1 MNGTAKRAAGTGP
14 AQGRR
19 IEDYALVGD
28 TCTAALVHRD
38 GSVDWLCPRRFDA
51 PAIFAALLGSS
62 DNGRWRIAPEG
73 SPLRVSRAY
82 RDDTLVLETR
92 FETEEGAVAVIDFM
106 PPSQGGESG
115 RLVRIVR
122 GLSGSVPMRLELSL
136 RFDYGSIIP
145 WVRRR
150 DYGLSAVAGPDAVA
164 LHTPVKLH
172 GRNMITESQF
182 TVRANDNVPFILS
195 WYPSNRKA
203 SAPPDAAR
211 LLRETAA
218 WWHEWSGTCR
228 APERWRDV
236 VVRSAITLKALTYS
250 PTGGMVAAAT
260 TSLPEQPGGTR
271 NWDYRYCWLRDATF
285 TLYALM
291 ETGYTKE
298 AMAWRR
304 WLERAVAGEPS
315 KLQIMYGL
323 AGERRL
329 QEYELDWLR
338 GFENST
344 PVRVGNAAYL
354 QHQMDVYGEVLD
366 SFHLG
371 RAHGLTDDDESWR
384 IQTEVMKF
392 LSGHW
397 QDTGSGL
404 WEQRGPK
411 RRYTYSTVMAW
422 VAADRTV
429 KDIERHGLKGPL
441 DDLRRLRRQIHEDI
455 CEHGYDPGR
464 NTFVQHYGGRDLDA
478 ALLLLPLVGFLPAT
492 DPRITGTV
500 AAIEKELLQDG
511 FVRRYRTED
520 DDDGLPGGEGTF
532 LACSFWLADNY
543 ALAGR
548 AREAEQLFAR
558 LLSVRND
565 VGLLAEQYDPVHGLQ
580 LGNFPQ
586 AFSHVGLINTAL
598 NLSSDR
604 GPARNRART
613 TDTGST

>member
-1 MNGTAKRAAGTGP
+1 MNEGTAEQPR
-14 AQGRR
+14 GRR
-19 IEDYALVGD
+19 IEDYAMVGN
-28 TCTAALVHRD
+28 TRTAALVHRD

-73 SPLRVSRAY
+73 RPRRISRAY
-82 RDDTLVLETR
+82 QDDSLVLETR
-92 FETEEGAVAVIDFM
+92 FETAEGTADVIDFM
-106 PPSQGGESG
+106 PPSQSDDSCD
-115 RLVRIVR
+115 LVRIVR
-122 GLSGSVPMRLELSL
+122 GVSGTVSMKLELSL

-150 DYGLSAVAGPDAVA
+150 NYGLSAVAGPDAVA
-164 LHTPVKLH
+164 LHAPVKLH
-172 GRNMITESQF
+172 GRNMTTEARF
-182 TVRANDNVPFILS
+182 TVRANDSVPFILS
-195 WYPSNRKA
+195 WHPSNRKA
-203 SAPPDAAR
+203 PAPPDAGR
-211 LLRETAA
+211 MLRETAD
-218 WWHEWSGTCR
+218 WWHEWSGACR
-228 APERWRDV
+228 APARWRDA

-250 PTGGMVAAAT
+250 PTGGMVAATT

-271 NWDYRYCWLRDATF
+271 NWDYRFCWLRDATF

-329 QEYELDWLR
+329 REYELDWLR
-338 GFENST
+338 GFENSA
-344 PVRVGNAAYL
+344 PVRVGNAAYR
-354 QHQMDVYGEVLD
+354 QSQMDVYGEVLD
-366 SFHLG
+366 SFHLARG
-371 RAHGLTDDDESWR
+371 HGLMDDGESWR

-392 LSGHW
+392 LSAHW
-397 QDTGSGL
+397 RDTGSGL

-411 RRYTYSTVMAW
+411 RRFTYSNVMAW

-441 DDLRRLRRQIHEDI
+441 EDLRRLRRHIHEDI
-455 CEHGYDPGR
+455 CKHGYNPDR
-464 NTFVQHYGGRDLDA
+464 NTFVQHYGGKTLDA

-492 DPRITGTV
+492 DPRIKGTV
-500 AAIEKELLQDG
+500 AAIEKELHQDG
-511 FVRRYRTED
+511 FVRRYSTED
-520 DDDGLPGGEGTF
+520 NDDGLPGGEGTF

-543 ALAGR
+543 ALMGR
-548 AREAEQLFAR
+548 TRDAEQLFTR

-565 VGLLAEQYDPVHGLQ
+565 VGLLAEQYDPVNKLQ

-604 GPARNRART
+604 GPARNRSSA
-613 TDTGST
+613 TDIDLT